1 MTIFSSLR
9 FRLVGTVFLAVA
21 PASVVLYFADRYCRA
36 HYGVDLPW
44 SQFVIGLLALAAA
57 WFGGERFILRQVRI
71 LSKAVQ
77 QLGAGDLTSR
87 ARLLRERGEL
97 GDLANMF
104 DAMAASIEERVKE
117 RERAER
123 TLLNRAFQ
131 QTVVAALGQFAM
143 VSKDV
148 SALLNQTVM
157 LVAQTLEV
165 EYCYVLELQ
174 PGGECLLLCAG
185 VGWNDDCLGKAV
197 VPVDPGTEAR
207 FTLQAGEAVTFEHLP
222 GETRFR
228 GSSLLTNHGVVS
240 GISVAIAG
248 HGQAF
253 GILGAYTTRPRKFTE
268 DEIHFLFSLATVL
281 AMAVER
287 IRTESE
293 LQKLAA
299 FVQLNPNP
307 AMELAAD
314 GTVTYFNSAALKLC
328 QAIGQDHPRALLPP
342 NVQLTVHNSLT
353 TGQSAL
359 NLQTV
364 FGGRT
369 LSWSFRPVTAS
380 QVVHCYVE
388 DITDRLS
395 LEAQLRQS
403 QKMES
408 IGQLAAGVAH
418 DFNNMLTVI
427 QGHSGMVLSKAN
439 LPPGLF
445 DCAQAIYFAAERAAS
460 LTRQLLMFSRKNVM
474 QPKPLDLR
482 AIIGNLSKMLKRV
495 LGETISLD
503 FNPLPELP
511 LVQADIGM
519 IEQVIMNL
527 VVNARDAM
535 PNGGTL
541 TISAHPVEIRAAYVQ
556 THPEAR
562 VGPFVCLRV
571 SDTGCGMD
579 AATLGRIFEPFFT
592 TKDVGKG
599 TGLGLATVYGIVKQH
614 EGWIE
619 VTSEVGNG
627 STFDV
632 FLPAS
637 SEPLKVASPES
648 PLVAPV
654 RGGQETILVVEDE
667 PVLRDMARLILQDCG
682 YRVLEA
688 GSGAEALQ
696 VWERQAKAIDL
707 VLTDMVMP
715 GGMSGRELAARLFA
729 NHPPLKV
736 IFTSGYN
743 VEEAK
748 TDFFRRGGGVF
759 LQKPY
764 TRTDLAK
771 VVREALDKPA
781 RNGAEPVQVK

>member
-1 MTIFSSLR
+1 M
-9 FRLVGTVFLAVA
+9 
-21 PASVVLYFADRYCRA
+21 
-36 HYGVDLPW
+36 
-44 SQFVIGLLALAAA
+44 
-57 WFGGERFILRQVRI
+57 
-71 LSKAVQ
+71 
-77 QLGAGDLTSR
+77 
-87 ARLLRERGEL
+87 
-97 GDLANMF
+97 
-104 DAMAASIEERVKE
+104 
-117 RERAER
+117 
-123 TLLNRAFQ
+123 
-131 QTVVAALGQFAM
+131 
-143 VSKDV
+143 
-148 SALLNQTVM
+148 
-157 LVAQTLEV
+157 
-165 EYCYVLELQ
+165 
-174 PGGECLLLCAG
+174 
-185 VGWNDDCLGKAV
+185 
-197 VPVDPGTEAR
+197 
-207 FTLQAGEAVTFEHLP
+207 
-222 GETRFR
+222 
-228 GSSLLTNHGVVS
+228 
-240 GISVAIAG
+240 
-248 HGQAF
+248 
-253 GILGAYTTRPRKFTE
+253 
-268 DEIHFLFSLATVL
+268 
-281 AMAVER
+281 
-287 IRTESE
+287 
-293 LQKLAA
+293 
-299 FVQLNPNP
+299 
-307 AMELAAD
+307 
-314 GTVTYFNSAALKLC
+314 
-328 QAIGQDHPRALLPP
+328 
-342 NVQLTVHNSLT
+342 
-353 TGQSAL
+353 
-359 NLQTV
+359 
-364 FGGRT
+364 
-369 LSWSFRPVTAS
+369 TAS

-427 QGHSGMVLSKAN
+427 QGHSGMMLSKAN
-439 LPPGLF
+439 LPPGLL

-482 AIIGNLSKMLKRV
+482 AVVGNLSKMLKRV
-495 LGETISLD
+495 LGETITLE

-562 VGPFVCLRV
+562 VGAFVCLRV

-592 TKDVGKG
+592 TKEVGKG

-619 VTSEVGNG
+619 VTSEVGKG
-627 STFDV
+627 STFNV

-667 PVLRDMARLILQDCG
+667 PVLRDMAQLILQDCG

-748 TDFFRRGGGVF
+748 TDFFRRSGGVF

-764 TRTDLAK
+764 TRADLVKA
-771 VVREALDKPA
+771 VREVLDKPA
-781 RNGAEPVQVK
+781 RSEAEAVQVK